1 MVQRTN
7 TPRNTKQ
14 RTTKRYEAS
23 TLCYKDY
30 LGNPVFNHKVE
41 QVLRALIGHEE
52 ILKTEGELY
61 NPSAVGYNLTCDL
74 RVSDPESHI
83 VIGIAD
89 HRGYRFTP
97 TTNSLLISLGYNPNV
112 LLYTLCCAKD
122 TQGIHKTLG
131 TTEGKLVTS
140 PEALMLC
147 AYDSVFN
154 YKEAYKFYQE
164 YRLNHKDK
172 IHNVLAL

>member
-7 TPRNTKQ
+7 TQHSGKH

-41 QVLRALIGHEE
+41 QVLRAVLSPLD
-52 ILKTEGELY
+52 ILRDSSCY
-61 NPSAVGYNLTCDL
+61 NVSAVGANLTCDL
-74 RVSDPESHI
+74 RVSDPSSY
-83 VIGIAD
+83 VFVGTAD
-89 HRGYRFTP
+89 HKGFRFTP

-122 TQGIHKTLG
+122 NTNAHTTRSTDSSELISTVQTLI
-131 TTEGKLVTS
+131 V
-140 PEALMLC
+140 C
-147 AYDSVFN
+147 AYDLVFN
-154 YKEAYKFYQE
+154 YKEAYRHYITYYNE
-164 YRLNHKDK
+164 HKD
-172 IHNVLAL
+172 NPASVLAL